1 MVSVKWL
8 CSQFERLPPTR
19 KANCPIHLQLEI
31 DQHKQRKLNIIT
43 GLFFFQ
49 LQRVAAIFKLQL
61 LYVAE
66 LQFKKKKST
75 KLCLQDFSRKLKINV
90 QNLFFNSCMCAG
102 RGSSGLTQALC
113 SPDDWNF
120 KDQIVYVGV
129 SITVCGF
136 TVHVSMPVRLRCR
149 GTLIVYSLAG

>member
-31 DQHKQRKLNIIT
+31 DQHEQRKLNIIT
-43 GLFFFQ
+43 GLFFSSFKEL
-49 LQRVAAIFKLQL
+49 LQYLNYSCFMLQSFNL
-61 LYVAE
+61 
-66 LQFKKKKST
+66 KKKST

-102 RGSSGLTQALC
+102 RGSSGLSQALC